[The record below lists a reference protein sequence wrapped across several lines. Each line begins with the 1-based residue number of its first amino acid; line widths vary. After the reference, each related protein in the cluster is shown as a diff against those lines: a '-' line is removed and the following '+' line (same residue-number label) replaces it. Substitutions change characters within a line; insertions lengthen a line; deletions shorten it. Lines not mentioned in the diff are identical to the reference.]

1 MSIEATIDE
10 IVDKGT
16 QVNQR
21 LDGKIKALEQHNT
34 AFRTTLIN
42 KLQIISKAIDNFKQT
57 NLQGLTETKND
68 LDEARRQLQ
77 ETQAELARTQA
88 ELEGVKRQF
97 TDINNRFTATFEEK
111 KKLDEKI
118 TQLENNVRDMKLECD
133 NRINLVRKEMADKNT
148 QERIEMLKK
157 EEEKK
162 IISDAQIAELNKQIE
177 VLRKQSEDAQ
187 RGQEN
192 AHNELKTLQENQER
206 LLVKLG
212 TVNQMLAS
220 QLEMIDKN
228 IDLNNPNYG
237 DYEGLLDTIQAGLG
251 GVISGI
257 NSAVSST
264 TGSSSS
270 GPPSSG
276 PTGSYSDT
284 DVEQNYNKLLTLKKS
299 FNDITSLKLYLSKY
313 MKCKKIS
320 QTQKDT
326 LSDRLSQ
333 VFTSSYKE
341 EAIKSYLKDYEV
353 FIPDP
358 GIRGGKRKCKRKTMK
373 KIPLKSRKHM
383 KKYQKGGYL
392 YKKDKNLNNASTDVS
407 NLSNSSNSSNSSS
420 KTNSNTNRKSKK
432 GYKRPRSR
440 TKRRSR
446 K

>member
-1 MSIEATIDE
+1 MSIESTIDE
-10 IVDKGT
+10 IVEKGT

-21 LDGKIKALEQHNT
+21 LDQKIKALEQHNT

-42 KLQIISKAIDNFKQT
+42 KLQIISEAIDNFKQT

-77 ETQAELARTQA
+77 ETQAELDRTRA
-88 ELEGVKRQF
+88 ELEEVKRQF
-97 TDINNRFTATFEEK
+97 TDINNRLTATNQEK
-111 KKLDEKI
+111 TNLDAKI
-118 TQLENNVRDMKLECD
+118 AQLEQIIRDMETDCNNK
-133 NRINLVRKEMADKNT
+133 ISGVRKEMADKST
-148 QERIEMLKK
+148 QEKK
-157 EEEKK
+157 QMVQEQEEIKRV
-162 IISDAQIAELNKQIE
+162 SDAQIAELNKNIE
-177 VLRKQSEDAQ
+177 ELRRQSEDAQ

-192 AHNELKTLQENQER
+192 AKNELRTLQENQER

-212 TVNQMLAS
+212 TVNQMLTS

-270 GPPSSG
+270 GPQSSG
-276 PTGSYSDT
+276 PPGSYSDK
-284 DVEQNYNKLLTLKKS
+284 DVEQNYNNLLTLKKS
-299 FNDITSLKLYLSKY
+299 FNDITSLRIYLSKY
-313 MKCKKIS
+313 MKCKQIS
-320 QTQKDT
+320 QNQKDI

-333 VFTSSYKE
+333 VFASSYKE
-341 EAIKSYLKDYEV
+341 EAIKTYLKDYEV
-353 FIPDP
+353 FIPEP
-358 GIRGGKRKCKRKTMK
+358 GISGGKRKCKRKTMK
-373 KIPLKSRKHM
+373 KIPLKSRKYM

-407 NLSNSSNSSNSSS
+407 NLSNSSNSSSG
-420 KTNSNTNRKSKK
+420 TNSNTNRKSKK